1 MVLDQRVESTYYPE
15 ASSELLLYVLS
26 RIAGCYSVH
35 VVVDDDDDETRTSS
49 CGEGMR
55 WSDAGGAHQRIWSE
69 VDC

>member
-35 VVVDDDDDETRTSS
+35 VDVVVDDETRTSS
-49 CGEGMR
+49 CGKGMR
-55 WSDAGGAHQRIWSE
+55 WSDAGAHQRI
-69 VDC
+69 